1 MDKNLHYKNVYQM
14 YLNAITKNKTF
25 LKAIPTEL
33 GQQCLL
39 EYKNSNL
46 INLMSIYW

>member
-1 MDKNLHYKNVYQM
+1 M
-14 YLNAITKNKTF
+14 YLNAITKIKTF

-33 GQQCLL
+33 GQHCLL
-39 EYKNSNL
+39 EFKNSNL